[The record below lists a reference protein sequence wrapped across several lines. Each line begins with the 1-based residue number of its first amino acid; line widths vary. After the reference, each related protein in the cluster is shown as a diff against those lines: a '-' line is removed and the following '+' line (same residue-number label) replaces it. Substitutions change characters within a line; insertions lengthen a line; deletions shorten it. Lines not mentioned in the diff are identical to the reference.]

1 MAVMGPLILRSVVGG
16 RKPRQQSLPTALHA
30 LVPHAFAVTQLYQ
43 SSWLAQSFT
52 PSVQPEARSVVHVAD
67 AFDPRHPHW

>member
-1 MAVMGPLILRSVVGG
+1 MGPLILRSVVAA
-16 RKPRQQSLPTALHA
+16 RKPGQQPLPSAAHA
-30 LVPHAFAVTQLYQ
+30 FVPQAFAVTQLYQ

-67 AFDPRHPHW
+67 ACVP